1 MDKITDINH
10 YHQLSWRLIL
20 PALLGLLLFSSG
32 IAAETSEPIR
42 LEAENFKLTGF
53 ITENNANASGRKVI
67 RSGLAENVYAEAEAK
82 FKGKS
87 GYYGLVIYYFDESD
101 GVSGF
106 KLWCGSK
113 WVDNWKAC
121 RDFDNDGTGPDNL
134 VSRRVTRVRLNRGDK
149 IKIAGYRNQGE
160 YGRIDCI
167 DLFFLG
173 EQLANVPDRDVE
185 KERFIPFKLDQQGFV
200 RTWQT
205 LGPLLSPV
213 HQDLGNEKQARIWLL
228 SRLRPPE
235 FIKQERVPRITSS
248 GDAWELYS
256 GGQNIFVET
265 YRFFYNLTASDF
277 YGLTYL
283 AAPAATKVKARLWS
297 TRGKT
302 QVWCRGRLV
311 AERVQASGTKPAFV
325 DVVLPLEAGVN
336 PVIVR
341 QWDLGARNTPQLF
354 GLQILDG
361 AEQVEAGLFGNEQT
375 EAFFEAEQ
383 WLYSVKF
390 NSNGTLEAAKPAPVD
405 VAVQFGKEK
414 RRWAAGERLFSFGE
428 WETPFQM
435 KLVVNLDETVLA
447 RKVENPR
454 CFPYQPSITADTLSG
469 YRQEYLRRLLA
480 KEQKSLYG
488 LIIKAVLGE
497 KLTQKDQIL
506 KTELA
511 RIDSRADCSD
521 FYLSAILRLY
531 RMGVLTPEEQQR
543 VRKTVLDFRYW
554 TDESGTDA
562 MSMNSENHQLLF
574 HACQLLAGN
583 LFPEER
589 FKRSGRKGKE
599 QARIAKERLNRW
611 LSRVEL
617 EGFEEF
623 LSSAYVP
630 ITLGGLLNLV
640 DFADDSD
647 ISRRAGKLVDSILIQ
662 LAQHSFDGVVSGP
675 QGRVYRDGALY
686 PRNSG
691 TQAILAYVTPRAKLS
706 LNPWVSF
713 LASSSYTIP
722 SVEQWLDQ
730 PIALEYRQG
739 GTVITLRKTAD
750 YAISSVSVPSP
761 TGGKEYLPGKPGT
774 QEHLCDINLGDD
786 THVFLNHPGASY
798 EASQSRPGYWNG
810 NGVLST
816 LKQKDSM
823 LMAIF
828 DIPAT
833 YPVQF
838 THAWWPADQWDQEV
852 KDAGWFFARKG
863 NAYIGLWCSRP
874 ALLTGDMAMG
884 RELRA
889 DGRRTAW
896 LAVVS
901 SRPESGPFEAFIQ
914 RCRVMA
920 PEFKEDAG
928 VLRVDGEVQ
937 LGIGYSP

>member
-1 MDKITDINH
+1 MPITYFTNH
-10 YHQLSWRLIL
+10 SLLPCRLIFVT
-20 PALLGLLLFSSG
+20 LLGLLLFSSG
-32 IAAETSEPIR
+32 IVAETSDPLR
-42 LEAENFKLTGF
+42 LEAEKFKLTGF

-67 RSGLAENVYAEAEAK
+67 RSVLAENVYAEAETE

-87 GYYGLVIYYFDESD
+87 GYYDLVIHYFDESD

-134 VSRRVTRVRLNRGDK
+134 VSRKVTRIRLNRGDK

-173 EQLANVPDRDVE
+173 EQLADVPDREVE

-205 LGPLLSPV
+205 LGPILSPV
-213 HQDLGNEKQARIWLL
+213 NQDLGNEKEARTWLL
-228 SRLRPPE
+228 SRLRSPE
-235 FIKQERVPRITSS
+235 FIKLERVPRITSS

-256 GGQNIFVET
+256 GGQNVFVET
-265 YRFFYNLTASDF
+265 YRFFYNLTASDY

-283 AAPAATKVKARLWS
+283 SVPVKTKVKARLWS

-311 AERVQASGTKPAFV
+311 AERVQASGTKPSFV
-325 DVVLPLEAGVN
+325 DVELPLEAGIN

-354 GLQILDG
+354 GLQLLDG

-375 EAFFEAEQ
+375 EAFFEAEE
-383 WLYSVKF
+383 WLYSVKL
-390 NSNGTLEAAKPAPVD
+390 NSSGNLEAAKPAPLD
-405 VAVQFGKEK
+405 AFVQFEKEK
-414 RRWAAGERLFSFGE
+414 RRWAAGERSFSFSEG
-428 WETPFQM
+428 ETPFQLN
-435 KLVVNLDETVLA
+435 LVVNLDDTVLV

-454 CFPYQPSITADTLSG
+454 YYPYHSPITADTLSG
-469 YRQEYLRRLLA
+469 YRREYLRLLLP

-497 KLTQKDQIL
+497 KMTNRDQIL

-531 RMGVLTPEEQQR
+531 RMGGLTPEEQQR
-543 VRKTVLDFRYW
+543 VRKTVLEFRYW

-562 MSMNSENHQLLF
+562 MSMSSENHQLLF
-574 HACQLLAGN
+574 HGCQLLAGN
-583 LFPEER
+583 LLPEER

-611 LSRVEL
+611 LSRVEQR
-617 EGFEEF
+617 GFEEF

-630 ITLGGLLNLV
+630 ITMGGLLNLV
-640 DFADDSD
+640 DFADDPD

-662 LAQHSFDGVVSGP
+662 LAQHSFDGVTSGP

-691 TQAILAYVTPRAKLS
+691 TQAILSYVTPKAKLS

-713 LASSSYTIP
+713 LASSRYTIP
-722 SVEQWLDQ
+722 SVDQWLDQ
-730 PIALEYRQG
+730 PIDLVYPQG

-750 YAISSVSVPSP
+750 YAISSATVPSP
-761 TGGKEYLPGKPGT
+761 SGGKEYWPGALGT

-786 THVFLNHPGASY
+786 THIFLNHPGASY
-798 EASQSRPGYWNG
+798 ETSQSRPGYWNG
-810 NGVLST
+810 NGVLPT
-816 LKQKDSM
+816 LKQKGSTM
-823 LMAIF
+823 MAIF
-828 DIPAT
+828 DIPES
-833 YPVQF
+833 YPIQF
-838 THAWWPADQWDQEV
+838 THAYWPADQFDQEE
-852 KDAGWFFARKG
+852 KYAGWSFARKG
-863 NAYIGLWCSRP
+863 DAYIGLWCSRP
-874 ALLTGDMAMG
+874 TMLTGDMVMG

-889 DGRRTAW
+889 NGRKTAW
-896 LAVVS
+896 VAVVS
-901 SRPESGPFEAFIQ
+901 SQAEAGSFETFIH
-914 RCRVMA
+914 RCRAMA
-920 PEFKEDAG
+920 PRFDSEAKA
-928 VLRVDGEVQ
+928 LWVDGEVQ
-937 LGIGYSP
+937 LQSSRR